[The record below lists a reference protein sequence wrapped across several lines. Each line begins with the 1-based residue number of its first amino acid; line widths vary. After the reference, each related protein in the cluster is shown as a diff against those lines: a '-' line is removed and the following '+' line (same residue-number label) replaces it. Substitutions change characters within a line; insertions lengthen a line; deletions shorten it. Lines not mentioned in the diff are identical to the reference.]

1 MLLPI
6 DQNSP
11 SDAETTSSRPNRAS
25 PGTSNMVGRFLGDT
39 LRKDIVMSR
48 GMVTLND
55 SDSEELINDKLASS
69 LKSKYAML
77 EKSDF

>member
-1 MLLPI
+1 MALEFALLQANGE
-6 DQNSP
+6 D
-11 SDAETTSSRPNRAS
+11 SDDER
-25 PGTSNMVGRFLGDT
+25 GDT
-39 LRKDIVMSR
+39 LRKDIFMSR